1 MPEEARPVE
10 KTFEELAF
18 GGMGIRIART
28 DSRDMTY
35 SRIDG
40 KNATCAV
47 GSLS

>member
-40 KNATCAV
+40 KNV
-47 GSLS
+47 LLMEFDVV